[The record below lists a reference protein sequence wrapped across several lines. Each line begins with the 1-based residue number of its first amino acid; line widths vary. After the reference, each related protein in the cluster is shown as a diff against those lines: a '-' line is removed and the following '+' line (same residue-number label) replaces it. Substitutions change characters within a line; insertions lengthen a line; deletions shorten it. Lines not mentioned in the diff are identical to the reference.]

1 MIEKMEGQK
10 IGLIAGNG
18 QFPRII
24 AAAAA
29 KGGHA
34 VYAAA
39 FIGEAEPALEPLVA
53 GIEWMHPG
61 QIKRML
67 KFFAKNGVTQAV
79 MAGGIKK
86 TRLFRDIKPDT
97 KALAL
102 IAGLATT
109 HDDGAL
115 RAFANLLEK
124 EGVTVL
130 ASTFLLPELLA
141 RRGCWTKRKPSSAQ
155 KNDMAM
161 GLRLAREIGRLDI
174 GQTVVVGSGSVLA
187 VEAVEGTDE
196 AIRRGGA
203 LAGDDGAM
211 VVKVFKPGQDMRFDV
226 PAIGVTTIRTMVEA
240 GVSMLVIE
248 AGGAVVFDRE
258 EMVALADEHGIVI
271 VAEGD
276 DKD

>member
-1 MIEKMEGQK
+1 MSQENAERR

-24 AAAAA
+24 ARAAAE
-29 KGGHA
+29 KGYA

-39 FIGEAEPALEPLVA
+39 FTGEAEPALEPLVA

-61 QIKRML
+61 QIKRLL
-67 KFFAKNGVTQAV
+67 KFFKKNGVSQAV
-79 MAGGIKK
+79 MVGGIRK

-115 RAFANLLEK
+115 RAFADLMER
-124 EGVTVL
+124 EGVEIL

-141 RRGCWTKRKPSSAQ
+141 AEGVWTRKRPNRAQ
-155 KNDMAM
+155 KSDMAM

-196 AIRRGGA
+196 TIRRGGA
-203 LAGDDGAM
+203 LSGDDGAM

-226 PAIGVTTIRTMVEA
+226 PAIGIQTIRTMVEA
-240 GVSMLVIE
+240 GVRMLVIE

-258 EMVALADEHGIVI
+258 EMVRLADENGIVI

-276 DKD
+276 RPE

>member
-1 MIEKMEGQK
+1 MTRDKEVRK

-24 AAAAA
+24 ARAAEE
-29 KGGHA
+29 KGYA

-39 FIGEAEPALEPLVA
+39 FTGEAEEALEPLVA

-67 KFFAKNGVTQAV
+67 KFFRKSGVRQAV

-97 KALAL
+97 KALAF

-115 RAFANLLEK
+115 RAFARLMEK
-124 EGVTVL
+124 EGVEIL

-141 RRGCWTKRKPSSAQ
+141 EEGCWTRKKPSRDQ
-155 KNDMAM
+155 KSDMAM

-187 VEAVEGTDE
+187 VEAVEGTDA
-196 AIRRGGA
+196 AIRRGGS

-226 PAIGVTTIRTMVEA
+226 PAIGVQTIRTMIEA
-240 GVSMLVIE
+240 KVGMLVIE
-248 AGGAVVFDRE
+248 AGGAVVFDRD
-258 EMVALADEHGIVI
+258 EMVALADRHGLVI
-271 VAEGD
+271 VAE
-276 DKD
+276 KRE